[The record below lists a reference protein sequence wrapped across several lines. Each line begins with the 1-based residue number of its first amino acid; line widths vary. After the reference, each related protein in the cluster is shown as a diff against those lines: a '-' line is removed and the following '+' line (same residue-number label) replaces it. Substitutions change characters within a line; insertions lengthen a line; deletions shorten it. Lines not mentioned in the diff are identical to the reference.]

1 MNLLISFDAHS
12 IPESKDGSIEAYKE
26 FYESLAK
33 LCLRIDHPYNNP
45 KIPRSTCF
53 LEVIYI
59 ENIDKF
65 KEALLEKAKENKLKI
80 QKLCIMKVQ
89 KDEYEFKIF

>member
-1 MNLLISFDAHS
+1 M
-12 IPESKDGSIEAYKE
+12 
-26 FYESLAK
+26 
-33 LCLRIDHPYNNP
+33 
-45 KIPRSTCF
+45 
-53 LEVIYI
+53 EVIYI